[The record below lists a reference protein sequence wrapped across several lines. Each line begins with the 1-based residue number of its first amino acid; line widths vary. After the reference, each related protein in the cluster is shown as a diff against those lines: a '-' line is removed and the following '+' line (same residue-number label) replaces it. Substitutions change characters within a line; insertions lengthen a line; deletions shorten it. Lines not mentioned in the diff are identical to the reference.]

1 MNEREKLQQENI
13 IIRQDKARLLI
24 AKLQKE
30 TECKAA
36 EDSIKVITEGYD
48 QLKKTV
54 TELEANVI
62 ELQVD
67 NDYLLQERDDLRNA
81 VESLKAEALL
91 SQRAPMEDATVT
103 STTKRYARELQHLDS
118 TIMVWEKDLAAAQ
131 AKKKATQD
139 KKNEVDAQIAEI
151 ATQIKAL
158 KHPKGKIP
166 EQPLPPPVVPQ
177 MQLRFAPTPPTPLDH
192 LALPSRQVP
201 HQESDESPSPPG
213 VPRVRLPAGPA
224 SLRPA
229 PTQQ

>member
-1 MNEREKLQQENI
+1 LNEKEKLQQENS
-13 IIRQDKARLLI
+13 IIRQDKARLLT
-24 AKLQKE
+24 AKSQKE

-62 ELQVD
+62 ELQAD

-91 SQRAPMEDATVT
+91 SQGAPLESATVT
-103 STTKRYARELQHLDS
+103 SPTKKYARELQHLDS
-118 TIMVWEKDLAAAQ
+118 TIMIWEKDLTAAQ
-131 AKKKATQD
+131 AKKKTTQD
-139 KKNEVDAQIAEI
+139 KKNDVDAQIAEL

-158 KHPKGKIP
+158 KHPKGKTP
-166 EQPLPPPVVPQ
+166 EQLLPPPVVSQ
-177 MQLRFAPTPPTPLDH
+177 MQLRSAPTPPTPLNH
-192 LALPSRQVP
+192 LALSSPQFSRQEP
-201 HQESDESPSPPG
+201 EEPPSPLG
-213 VPRVRLPAGPA
+213 VPRVRLPADPA